1 MKKYIING
9 KEIDLIP
16 YDRDTTLDQASHLC
30 SSKLNQI
37 IQALGTPVPEP
48 KKEYKRWRAE
58 KNEKYYVA
66 LPSYGGKT
74 IGYTDIN
81 DSVDNLIYNSGNY
94 HQTPELAEKALDKQI
109 ALTKLN
115 DIIMEKNEGWVAD
128 WSDESEIK
136 FNIFY
141 INNESRYSYD
151 YDHTCSAN
159 PFILPTRS
167 KEIAEEIIKNHKD
180 LLDTIWGVESN

>member
-48 KKEYKRWRAE
+48 KKEFKRWRAE
-58 KNEKYYVA
+58 EGETYWFLVNSDVCEDTESFWYQ
-66 LPSYGGKT
+66 
-74 IGYTDIN
+74 
-81 DSVDNLIYNSGNY
+81 DNCRYATGNY
-94 HQTPELAEKALDKQI
+94 HQAQALAQKDLDKQI

-115 DIIMEKNEGWVAD
+115 DIINEKNEDWVAD
-128 WSDESEIK
+128 WDNKEQLKTTIA
-136 FNIFY
+136 
-141 INNESRYSYD
+141 YD
-151 YDHTCSAN
+151 YLNKRFMTDTYSFSQRC
-159 PFILPTRS
+159 PFILPIRS
-167 KEIAEEIIKNHKD
+167 IEIGKEITKNHKD
-180 LLDTIWGVESN
+180 LLDTIWGVESK